1 MAGTTIRRKNDWSSG
16 SSENIFNAVRRYVF
30 GNFVMISVTLP
41 GLLCLLLVVVVLSF
55 YLVKLWL
62 VNSKS

>member
-30 GNFVMISVTLP
+30 GNSVP